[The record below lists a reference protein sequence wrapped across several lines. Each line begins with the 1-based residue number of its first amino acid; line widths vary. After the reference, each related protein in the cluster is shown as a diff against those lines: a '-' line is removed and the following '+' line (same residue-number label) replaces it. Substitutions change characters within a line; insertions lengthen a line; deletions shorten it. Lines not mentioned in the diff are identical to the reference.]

1 MRMFN
6 ALFPELPSP
15 RTPLAAP
22 ACCRGARNRG
32 ELAEKHRHS
41 IMDVAD
47 RRTSWAGE
55 DYKATVAIALLSGQ
69 SGQVQHRLWG
79 ADRVLDFCCAGLLP
93 FKVPAGR
100 DQAAAV
106 LHRGTEYGV
115 FRCRLRAGVD
125 NQSLAVKAREAPEH
139 SVSSP

>member
-6 ALFPELPSP
+6 ALFPVLPSP

-100 DQAAAV
+100 NQATDTPA
-106 LHRGTEYGV
+106 LLET
-115 FRCRLRAGVD
+115 
-125 NQSLAVKAREAPEH
+125 SLLTDTRSALPELLPY
-139 SVSSP
+139 VSLLV